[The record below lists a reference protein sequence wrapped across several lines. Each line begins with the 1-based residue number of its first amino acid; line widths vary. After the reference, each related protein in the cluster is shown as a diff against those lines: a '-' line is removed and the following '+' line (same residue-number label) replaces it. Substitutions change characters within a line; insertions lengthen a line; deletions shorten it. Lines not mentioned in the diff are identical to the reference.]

1 MNSQTKKRIQKISWV
16 LFVLYILFL
25 TYLLFLS
32 EGFGHRLS
40 EHLHREFRYN
50 LIPFQE
56 IRRFWVYRDLVGG
69 WAAFLN
75 IGGNILGFCPFG
87 FILPVLSRRYRKV
100 FKTVRMGFYLSL
112 FVECMQLLLRVG
124 SFDVDDI
131 ILNTLGTLLGFLVF
145 RVTNLVRR
153 WYYEKKV

>member
-1 MNSQTKKRIQKISWV
+1 MNNQTKKRIRCASWV
-16 LFVLYILFL
+16 LFVLYILAL
-25 TYLLFLS
+25 TYLLFLA

-40 EHLHREFRYN
+40 EHREYQYN

-56 IRRFWVYRDLVGG
+56 IRRFWIYRDIVGE

-87 FILPVLSRRYRKV
+87 FMLPVLSRRYRKV
-100 FKTVRMGFYLSL
+100 LKTVCRGFFLSL
-112 FVECMQLLLRVG
+112 FVECMQLVLCVG

-131 ILNTLGTLLGFLVF
+131 MLNTFGTLLGFLGF
-145 RVTNLVRR
+145 LVINSMRR
-153 WYYEKKV
+153 WVYEKKI

>member
-1 MNSQTKKRIQKISWV
+1 MNNQTKKRIQYISWV
-16 LFVLYILFL
+16 LFVLYILLL

-32 EGFGHRLS
+32 EGFGHRLT
-40 EHLHREFRYN
+40 EHRGFRYN

-56 IRRFWVYRDLVGG
+56 IRRFWIYRDIVGG

-100 FKTVRMGFYLSL
+100 FKTVRMGFFLSL
-112 FVECMQLLLRVG
+112 FVECMQLVLHVG

-131 ILNTLGTLLGFLVF
+131 ILNTLGTFLGFLCFV
-145 RVTNLVRR
+145 VTNWVRR
-153 WYYEKKV
+153 WFYEKKV

>member
-16 LFVLYILFL
+16 LFVLYILIL
-25 TYLLFLS
+25 VYLLFLS

-40 EHLHREFRYN
+40 EHRDYRYN

-56 IRRFWVYRDLVGG
+56 IRRFWVYREIVGRK
-69 WAAFLN
+69 AAFLN

-87 FILPVLSRRYRKV
+87 FMLPILSRRYRRMR
-100 FKTVRMGFYLSL
+100 KTVRMGFFLSL
-112 FVECMQLLLRVG
+112 FVECMQLILHVG

-131 ILNTLGTLLGFLVF
+131 ILNTLGTLIGFLCFGVS
-145 RVTNLVRR
+145 NSIRR
-153 WYYEKKV
+153 RIYEKKI